1 MSDNN
6 KLDSNFTDT
15 LYSVDCDF
23 SRNLCGWKI
32 FKERQTNGVLTQWC
46 GWGGNISV
54 CTPTTTEIIDEL
66 WTRLNSGDI
75 ELEVIKEGT
84 CRNYISGGIAS
95 F

>member
-1 MSDNN
+1 M
-6 KLDSNFTDT
+6 
-15 LYSVDCDF
+15 DCDF
-23 SRNLCGWKI
+23 SSNLCGWKI
-32 FKERQTNGVLTQWC
+32 LKERLTIGVLKHVC

-54 CTPTTTEIIDEL
+54 CTPTTEFIDEM

>member
-1 MSDNN
+1 M
-6 KLDSNFTDT
+6 
-15 LYSVDCDF
+15 DCDF

-32 FKERQTNGVLTQWC
+32 PKKLQTNGVLTQVC
-46 GWGGNISV
+46 GGNISV
-54 CTPTTTEIIDEL
+54 CTPTTTEIIDEM

>member
-1 MSDNN
+1 M
-6 KLDSNFTDT
+6 
-15 LYSVDCDF
+15 DCNF
-23 SRNLCGWKI
+23 SRNLCGWTI
-32 FKERQTNGVLTQWC
+32 FKERLATGPLKHVC
-46 GWGGNISV
+46 GWGGNISD
-54 CTPTTTEIIDEL
+54 CTPTPEFIDEM